1 MVVHSLLWPNNTPL
15 LFIHILIGGHLGFY
29 SLVLINNT
37 MYTYVQVFAWPYNFI
52 FPGSVPRSE
61 IAGSN
66 GLTFGGTARLFSK
79 LATIFFFIHTSSVQ
93 GFLFLHIFTNACYYL
108 TYY

>member
-1 MVVHSLLWPNNTPL
+1 L

-37 MYTYVQVFAWPYNFI
+37 MYIYVQVFAWSYNFI
-52 FPGSVPRSE
+52 FPGSVRRSE

-79 LATIFFFIHTSSVQ
+79 MATFFFLFPPAVYK
-93 GFLFLHIFTNACYYL
+93 GFCFSTFLPMLVII
-108 TYY
+108 